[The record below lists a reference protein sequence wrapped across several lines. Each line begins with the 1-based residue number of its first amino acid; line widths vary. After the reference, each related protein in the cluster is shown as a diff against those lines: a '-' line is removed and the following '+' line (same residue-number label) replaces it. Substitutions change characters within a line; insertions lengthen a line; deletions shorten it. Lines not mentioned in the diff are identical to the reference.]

1 MILKIWIEIVGC
13 IMKVIHINMKDFFF
27 NLGRSFVARQI
38 WFGSIIFDPKDFG
51 RPDPAPHAAVQV
63 ERILRRIVNSE
74 SGNSGAALTK
84 VSAGTVKSGRPGFFA
99 GNYWKKT
106 CLSSISWKITFLWI
120 ILNQSQLLLTFRSE
134 QDFVT
139 MKIVVLVLIH
149 ADLHFG
155 Y

>member
-1 MILKIWIEIVGC
+1 
-13 IMKVIHINMKDFFF
+13 
-27 NLGRSFVARQI
+27 
-38 WFGSIIFDPKDFG
+38 
-51 RPDPAPHAAVQV
+51 
-63 ERILRRIVNSE
+63 
-74 SGNSGAALTK
+74 
-84 VSAGTVKSGRPGFFA
+84 
-99 GNYWKKT
+99 
-106 CLSSISWKITFLWI
+106 LSSISWKITFLWI